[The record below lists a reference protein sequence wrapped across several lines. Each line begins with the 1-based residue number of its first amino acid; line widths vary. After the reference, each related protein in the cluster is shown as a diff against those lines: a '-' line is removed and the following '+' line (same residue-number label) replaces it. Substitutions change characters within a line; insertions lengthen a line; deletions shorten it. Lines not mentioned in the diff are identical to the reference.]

1 MDAFERLPDYAAQV
15 EELSIQGQA
24 KFSLGQRNILKTF
37 PNTRVIIV
45 ERGMSSSAFSSSHMK
60 KRNGVVHSKSKL
72 EYLHDCKHCTL
83 TLQML
88 SLNLGDRL
96 ETLELYLSDIRDSPS
111 VFSQLKDLPVLKML
125 HLSSPQ
131 IKIDEIEDIHC
142 NIPSIQDL
150 TLYSGT
156 HLAGSVPSNILPA
169 TCITN
174 FEFTPMRY
182 ANGETCVQM
191 YQYMTKKYP
200 KINKVVYC
208 DGGLRYYNTSQRR
221 YVYHNGILDFLKM
234 IGPTQSRLFLQA
246 LPDDV
251 DAFEA
256 LDASGSQIEGLLL
269 FDCECQ
275 IMFEHLWKSKQSI
288 TIKSLDFE
296 DTIVKNF
303 QPLKDMPAL
312 TALHIGYG
320 EIYDQRID
328 LSDCLRA

>member
-1 MDAFERLPDYAAQV
+1 
-15 EELSIQGQA
+15 
-24 KFSLGQRNILKTF
+24 
-37 PNTRVIIV
+37 
-45 ERGMSSSAFSSSHMK
+45 
-60 KRNGVVHSKSKL
+60 
-72 EYLHDCKHCTL
+72 
-83 TLQML
+83 
-88 SLNLGDRL
+88 
-96 ETLELYLSDIRDSPS
+96 
-111 VFSQLKDLPVLKML
+111 ML